1 MAEDSVSKDT
11 LEALVKGINGDLTDL
26 KVGLRDLTD
35 TMNRRFDA
43 LDAKML
49 QERTEGREAHQR
61 LHDRVDTTNTC
72 LAAEMV
78 GVGEAM
84 NTVKDGIDS
93 EMKDI
98 RKGHVSKATAAVWTL
113 LTAVALSAIT
123 AFVTLLIAR

>member
-1 MAEDSVSKDT
+1 MAEDNVSKDT

-78 GVGEAM
+78 GVGEALGEVRAGHISKSM
-84 NTVKDGIDS
+84 AIFIAFLSSLTLACIGIC
-93 EMKDI
+93 
-98 RKGHVSKATAAVWTL
+98 
-113 LTAVALSAIT
+113 LTT
-123 AFVTLLIAR
+123 LIAR